1 MGGKIILNSVEYV
14 GGDSPAIVDVNE
26 LPTNNISKDTFYRKS
41 EDVYVYNQQELDPST
56 TVWYGDGMHGFI
68 EVIDEAEFV
77 AYNVVGD
84 IVGDFFID
92 ALTDQEVNSLL
103 NADIIAVKDS
113 LAESKFFGTPNFFG
127 FSELVTIEKGNY
139 KLFHNPTSS
148 PGKYIEVGEGSLPA
162 GGTTGQILTKTSGT
176 DYDTEW
182 VTPTTATGT
191 LVTSIS
197 SASTDNEYP
206 SAKCM
211 WDIIGDV
218 ETLINA
224 L

>member
-41 EDVYVYNQQELDPST
+41 EDVYVYQRQVLDPST
-56 TVWYGDGMHGFI
+56 TVWYGDGQNGFI
-68 EVIDEAEFV
+68 EVIDEGRFIAFNVAGDIEGVYPFV
-77 AYNVVGD
+77 A
-84 IVGDFFID
+84 
-92 ALTDQEVNSLL
+92 LTVQEVNSLL

-113 LAESKFFGTPNFFG
+113 LAESKIFGTPSFYG
-127 FSELVTIEKGNY
+127 ASELVTVEKGAY
-139 KLFHNPTSS
+139 RLYHNPTALS
-148 PGKYIEVGEGSLPA
+148 GKYIEVGEGSL
-162 GGTTGQILTKTSGT
+162 
-176 DYDTEW
+176 
-182 VTPTTATGT
+182 
-191 LVTSIS
+191 VTSIS
-197 SASTDNEYP
+197 SESTDNEYP